1 MDSCKES
8 GIFNHLLLHGCD
20 ITFPPHL
27 HGCDINFPLLMIEG
41 KKDVK
46 DFGKSFLKSFESE
59 MQYWVEILGGTRLA
73 RGRYS

>member
-8 GIFNHLLLHGCD
+8 GIFNHLLLPGCD
-20 ITFPPHL
+20 IT
-27 HGCDINFPLLMIEG
+27 FPLLMIEG
-41 KKDVK
+41 KKDVFEGN
-46 DFGKSFLKSFESE
+46 FGKSFLKSFESE